1 MTFSP
6 EEQRAAYEREKAR
19 LAEVVTRDPNAPK
32 RARVIEILMVEDN
45 EPDILLTQKALK
57 AAHVANQISIVRDG
71 EAAIQCLM
79 GAGEYKDAPRPD
91 LIFLDL
97 NLPKR
102 DGREVLAFIKAHPDL
117 KRIPVVILTSSK
129 ADADIVESYNLH
141 ANCFVVKPLTLDA
154 FLKVVSDV
162 GDFWLAIVSL
172 PLL

>member
-1 MTFSP
+1 
-6 EEQRAAYEREKAR
+6 
-19 LAEVVTRDPNAPK
+19 
-32 RARVIEILMVEDN
+32 
-45 EPDILLTQKALK
+45 
-57 AAHVANQISIVRDG
+57 
-71 EAAIQCLM
+71 M